1 MKIAYFDCSSGVAGN
16 MVLGALIDAGV
27 STAYLEKKL
36 SELKTTNSKKQTN
49 YKLQIKKIKRNRIQ
63 TTNLTVIISHHRNHR
78 NHRNLASIT
87 AIINKSKLSKKVK
100 KLSIKIFKRL
110 AEAEAKVHCESIH
123 KVHFHEVGAIDAI
136 IDIVGTAI
144 CLEKL
149 GIETIFASPI
159 PFGSGK
165 IKCAHGV
172 LPVPVPATA
181 ELTKN
186 VPTYGTGIKGELVT
200 PTGAAIITE
209 IVPCLPAGRNHF
221 TNLPKLKVEAIGRGS
236 GSKIYK
242 QVPGYLQVF
251 IGQASI
257 QTEKDTILQIEAN
270 IDDMKPKL
278 YDSCIKKLMRAGAL
292 DVYIEPIR
300 MKKQRNAIKLT
311 VLCDPEIKDQ
321 ILDKIFNLTTTFGVR
336 IYAVAREKLSRK
348 HVKVGKVRVKMGYT
362 LAPEFEDIKKTAEKH
377 KLPIKGVYKETWKKM
392 HPGKLFS

>member
-1 MKIAYFDCSSGVAGN
+1 MKIAYFDCSSGAAGN
-16 MVLGALIDAGV
+16 MILGALLDAGV
-27 STAYLEKKL
+27 STASLEK
-36 SELKTTNSKKQTN
+36 ELKKLVIRNWQLVIRKKKNSLYVEVDFKKQ
-49 YKLQIKKIKRNRIQ
+49 KQ
-63 TTNLTVIISHHRNHR
+63 
-78 NHRNLASIT
+78 HRNLREIVKILNQSV
-87 AIINKSKLSKKVK
+87 LSEKVK

-149 GIETIFASPI
+149 GIEQVFASPI

-209 IVPCLPAGRNHF
+209 IVNDF

-270 IDDMKPKL
+270 LDDMKSKL
-278 YDSCIKKLMRAGAL
+278 YDPCIKKLMKAGAL
-292 DVYIEPIR
+292 DAYIEPIR

-311 VLCDPEIKDQ
+311 VLCDPKIKDQ
-321 ILDKIFNLTTTFGVR
+321 ILDKIFKLTTTFGVR

-348 HVKVGKVRVKMGYT
+348 HVKVGKVRIKMGYT
-362 LAPEFEDIKKTAEKH
+362 LAPEFEDIKKVAEKH
-377 KLPIKGVYKETWKKM
+377 KLPIKGVYKETWKKT
-392 HPGKLFS
+392 HPGKQFS

>member
-1 MKIAYFDCSSGVAGN
+1 
-16 MVLGALIDAGV
+16 LDAGV
-27 STAYLEKKL
+27 STAYLEK
-36 SELKTTNSKKQTN
+36 ELKKLVIRNWQLVIRKKKNSLYVEVDFKKQ
-49 YKLQIKKIKRNRIQ
+49 KQ
-63 TTNLTVIISHHRNHR
+63 
-78 NHRNLASIT
+78 HRNLREIVKILNQSV
-87 AIINKSKLSKKVK
+87 LSEKVK

-149 GIETIFASPI
+149 GIEQVFASPI

-209 IVPCLPAGRNHF
+209 IVNDF

-270 IDDMKPKL
+270 LDDMKSKL
-278 YDSCIKKLMRAGAL
+278 YDPCIKKLMKAGAL
-292 DVYIEPIR
+292 DAYIEPIR

-311 VLCDPEIKDQ
+311 VLCDPKIKDQ
-321 ILDKIFNLTTTFGVR
+321 ILDKIFKLTTTFGVR

-348 HVKVGKVRVKMGYT
+348 HVKVGKVRIKMGYT
-362 LAPEFEDIKKTAEKH
+362 LAPEFEDIKKVAEKH
-377 KLPIKGVYKETWKKM
+377 KLPIKGVYKETWKKT
-392 HPGKLFS
+392 HPGKQFS

>member
-1 MKIAYFDCSSGVAGN
+1 MKIAYFDCSSGAAGN
-16 MVLGALIDAGV
+16 MILGALLDAGV
-27 STAYLEKKL
+27 STAYLEK
-36 SELKTTNSKKQTN
+36 ELKKLVIRNWQLVIRKKKNSLYVEVDFKKQ
-49 YKLQIKKIKRNRIQ
+49 KQ
-63 TTNLTVIISHHRNHR
+63 
-78 NHRNLASIT
+78 HRNLREIVK
-87 AIINKSKLSKKVK
+87 ILNQRVLSEKVK

-149 GIETIFASPI
+149 GIEQVFASPI

-209 IVPCLPAGRNHF
+209 IVNDF

-270 IDDMKPKL
+270 LDDMKSKL
-278 YDSCIKKLMRAGAL
+278 YDPCIKKLMKAGAL
-292 DVYIEPIR
+292 DAYIEPIR

-311 VLCDPEIKDQ
+311 VLCDPKIKDQ
-321 ILDKIFNLTTTFGVR
+321 ILDKIFKLTTTFGVR

-348 HVKVGKVRVKMGYT
+348 HVKVGKVRIKMGYT
-362 LAPEFEDIKKTAEKH
+362 LAPEFEDIKKVAEKH
-377 KLPIKGVYKETWKKM
+377 KLPIKGVYKETWKKT
-392 HPGKLFS
+392 HPGKQFS

>member
-1 MKIAYFDCSSGVAGN
+1 MKIAYFDCSSGAAGN
-16 MVLGALIDAGV
+16 MILGALLDAGV
-27 STAYLEKKL
+27 STAYLEK
-36 SELKTTNSKKQTN
+36 ELKKLVIRNWQLVIRKKKNSLYVEVDFKKQ
-49 YKLQIKKIKRNRIQ
+49 KQ
-63 TTNLTVIISHHRNHR
+63 
-78 NHRNLASIT
+78 HRNLREIVKILNQSV
-87 AIINKSKLSKKVK
+87 LSEKVK

-149 GIETIFASPI
+149 GIEQVFASPI

-172 LPVPVPATA
+172 MPVPVPATA

-209 IVPCLPAGRNHF
+209 IVNDF

-270 IDDMKPKL
+270 LDDMKSKL
-278 YDSCIKKLMRAGAL
+278 YDPCIKKLMKAGAL
-292 DVYIEPIR
+292 DAYIEPIR

-311 VLCDPEIKDQ
+311 VLCDPKIKDQ
-321 ILDKIFNLTTTFGVR
+321 ILDKIFKLTTTFGVR

-348 HVKVGKVRVKMGYT
+348 HVKVGKVRIKMGYT
-362 LAPEFEDIKKTAEKH
+362 LAPEFEDIKKVAEKH
-377 KLPIKGVYKETWKKM
+377 KLPIKGVYKETWKKT
-392 HPGKLFS
+392 HPGKQFS